1 MSVTVTPT
9 KRKSTTIEE
18 IKGSPVPKSPRKI
31 TQNLTC
37 AIVNKS
43 DLRSTKTGKMF
54 SMNLCD
60 QSSKATLR
68 AVCFNQR
75 MFPNFEAS
83 KSYDISSFK
92 IKKAFSDNDSIEI
105 LLDGDACVNSAATE
119 VPVVACSN
127 LKIKDILAQAKNAP
141 RFINLVAKVMTIHNP
156 REVGTFPDMKTK
168 REISLADETGQI
180 DLALWRK
187 RAEKVDF
194 KAGDVLSLQNVVVST
209 FQQQATVTTSFETS
223 LSVIE
228 KDIAV
233 IEEAKELAR
242 TVQITAT
249 VLAIKNFQ
257 SVSKC
262 LICKSAIVPQRSHAE
277 SLTIDCTT
285 CGSSFLKA
293 KGGFSNQC
301 FVMLSDQNWYT
312 ARTSLS
318 ISIYFNLL
326 TDRDLTNVR
335 NIF

>member
-1 MSVTVTPT
+1 MSLTTTPT

-31 TQNLTC
+31 VENLTC

-43 DLRSTKTGKMF
+43 DLRSTKNGKMF

-60 QSSKATLR
+60 QSSKATMR
-68 AVCFNQR
+68 AVCFNER

-105 LLDGDACVNSAATE
+105 LLDRDAYVNSAATE

-127 LKIKDILAQAKNAP
+127 LKIKDILAQAKNPP
-141 RFINLVAKVMTIHNP
+141 RFINVVAKVMTIHKP
-156 REVGTFPDMKTK
+156 CEVGTFPDMRVK
-168 REISLADETGQI
+168 REITLADETGQI
-180 DLALWRK
+180 DLVLWRQ
-187 RAEKVDF
+187 RAENVDF
-194 KAGDVLSLQNVVVST
+194 KTGDVLSLQNVVVST
-209 FQQQATVTTSFETS
+209 FQDQTTVTTSFETS
-223 LSVIE
+223 LNVIE

-233 IEEAKELAR
+233 TEEAKALDK
-242 TVQITAT
+242 TVQMKAT

-262 LICKSAIVPQRSHAE
+262 FLCKSAIMPQQSHAQ

-285 CGSSFLKA
+285 CGSSFLKT

-301 FVMLSDQNWYT
+301 LLMLSDHNWYN
-312 ARTSLS
+312 ARTSVS
-318 ISIYFNLL
+318 ISML
-326 TDRDLTNVR
+326 
-335 NIF
+335 

>member
-1 MSVTVTPT
+1 
-9 KRKSTTIEE
+9 
-18 IKGSPVPKSPRKI
+18 
-31 TQNLTC
+31 
-37 AIVNKS
+37 
-43 DLRSTKTGKMF
+43 MF

-127 LKIKDILAQAKNAP
+127 LKIKHILAQAKNAP

-180 DLALWRK
+180 DLMLWRK

-194 KAGDVLSLQNVVVST
+194 KAGDVLSHQNVVVST
-209 FQQQATVTTSFETS
+209 FQQQTTVTTREGHHG
-223 LSVIE
+223 
-228 KDIAV
+228 
-233 IEEAKELAR
+233 
-242 TVQITAT
+242 
-249 VLAIKNFQ
+249 N
-257 SVSKC
+257 
-262 LICKSAIVPQRSHAE
+262 
-277 SLTIDCTT
+277 
-285 CGSSFLKA
+285 
-293 KGGFSNQC
+293 
-301 FVMLSDQNWYT
+301 
-312 ARTSLS
+312 
-318 ISIYFNLL
+318 
-326 TDRDLTNVR
+326 
-335 NIF
+335 